1 MARGYYNVRS
11 GGCSRSD
18 AGGDAEGCG
27 YCREDGDGDVDDGL
41 PCIALGLC
49 AHNKLEIKN

>member
-41 PCIALGLC
+41 PCIALGLG
-49 AHNKLEIKN
+49 AHDKLEIKN